1 MKKILSFIFICTFI
15 FVLVGCGKKED
26 TLTCT
31 KGSDKIVI
39 TFKNDMTTKI
49 STTQTFNNEDSAKEF
64 EEILK
69 ANPSKEV
76 KFKRNGKKVTITVTG
91 EALKKEKLYGSKES
105 VKGFAE
111 LEEFNCK

>member
-1 MKKILSFIFICTFI
+1 MEGRMKKILSFIFICTFI

-49 STTQTFNNEDSAKEF
+49 STTQTFNNEESAKEF

-69 ANPSKEV
+69 ANPSKRAI
-76 KFKRNGKKVTITVTG
+76 KTTTITKPNT
-91 EALKKEKLYGSKES
+91 ANIASAS
-105 VKGFAE
+105 PFE
-111 LEEFNCK
+111 LSSTLFNSE